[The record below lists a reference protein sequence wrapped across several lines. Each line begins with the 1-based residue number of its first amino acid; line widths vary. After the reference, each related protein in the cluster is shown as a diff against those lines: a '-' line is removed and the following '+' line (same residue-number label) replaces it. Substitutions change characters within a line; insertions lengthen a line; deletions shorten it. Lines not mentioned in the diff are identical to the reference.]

1 MKQNPTR
8 TWVIRI
14 GAAAG
19 VLVLAALFLLR
30 FSYSTS
36 FLYPGYC
43 GYDSAIFQTVGKYW
57 AQGDLPYQAL
67 FDHKGPL
74 IFLLDAIGYA
84 LHGRVGILVVQ
95 TVSLSIAMWGAYRLS
110 RVWLNRPLSLAAVA
124 MMLVYLARTFDEGN
138 MTEEYSLPFLL
149 VSLFLALRWFKK
161 REEQG
166 GDEHPWQYAAV
177 YGLSFGA
184 VLLLRVTSA
193 VAVCCFV
200 FVITVMLMV
209 ERRWKNLFANMAGFI
224 GGFLAMVGPFSVY
237 FAVHGAF
244 ANFFYGTIGYNIFYA
259 TEFSITEYYAN
270 NPWAANTLSRILLD
284 FGAPL
289 FLLAALCVLMLFK
302 KPGDGMAWGGLLSA
316 LGSMYILF
324 TNRPYVHYFMIAA
337 PLVLLAAQMAARLWH
352 QRSGRPAAGYAGA
365 VLCGIWCI
373 SLLVRL
379 PGWNTDSFMAKYPAE
394 VQDYNM
400 AARAA
405 VSVIPKQERD
415 SVLGFNVDAQW
426 YLATDIKPCQSYFI
440 HQDWQSAADQTM
452 QQQIAQMFRDAPPK
466 WVAASS
472 PENPEVK
479 AMLEQ
484 DYTAVSGPQ
493 EFNEYASYVLYQR
506 NAD

>member
-224 GGFLAMVGPFSVY
+224 GGFLAMVGPFAVY

-284 FGAPL
+284 F
-289 FLLAALCVLMLFK
+289 
-302 KPGDGMAWGGLLSA
+302 
-316 LGSMYILF
+316 
-324 TNRPYVHYFMIAA
+324 AA